1 MVMYTNEKYDIT
13 IIEINPIKNNIE
25 YYDFLELEI
34 KENVEVEY
42 HKQSIYLIQ
51 YIKGKS
57 VCVSYGQ
64 IRSIDNDD
72 SFKLRYI
79 AQTGLGSSGAPIL
92 NLETQKLIGVH
103 SYNNHKYNY
112 CNGTILKFPITE
124 FMNKYK
130 DYLSWWSLKDNHNN
144 NINIDKRKN
153 EKEEKKNTLNN
164 DLSLGKELKEEKDK
178 NKKLGEKI
186 EQYESLINELLN
198 KSNKD
203 LNVNELMQGILK
215 KDKEIEILKQKLSRF
230 PFELSEGEELYSLI
244 FTSGDQ
250 KIHHSIIC
258 KNTSKFYI
266 IESQLY
272 DEYPDYSETNNF
284 FTLCGNKINR
294 NKSLKDNKI
303 KNNDIIVLNVID
315 Y

>member
-57 VCVSYGQ
+57 VCVSSGQ

-72 SFKLRYI
+72 YFKLRYI

-130 DYLSWWSLKDNHNN
+130 DYLS
-144 NINIDKRKN
+144 
-153 EKEEKKNTLNN
+153 
-164 DLSLGKELKEEKDK
+164 
-178 NKKLGEKI
+178 
-186 EQYESLINELLN
+186 
-198 KSNKD
+198 
-203 LNVNELMQGILK
+203 
-215 KDKEIEILKQKLSRF
+215 
-230 PFELSEGEELYSLI
+230 
-244 FTSGDQ
+244 
-250 KIHHSIIC
+250 
-258 KNTSKFYI
+258 
-266 IESQLY
+266 
-272 DEYPDYSETNNF
+272 
-284 FTLCGNKINR
+284 
-294 NKSLKDNKI
+294 
-303 KNNDIIVLNVID
+303 
-315 Y
+315 